1 MLFSSLPVIVL
12 IYFSPSCFLL
22 PDINKHTNKFFFGV
36 MYQFCQLSQ
45 ICFFVSIRDME
56 APRLEG
62 GRINLDAPR
71 FDQSTFLGRAKH
83 FFTVTDPRNIL
94 RTAKELD
101 DAKELLIQYRYVD
114 TVFFYFDLIYHF

>member
-1 MLFSSLPVIVL
+1 
-12 IYFSPSCFLL
+12 
-22 PDINKHTNKFFFGV
+22 
-36 MYQFCQLSQ
+36 
-45 ICFFVSIRDME
+45 ME
-56 APRLEG
+56 TPRLEG

-101 DAKELLIQYRYVD
+101 DAKELLIQYRYNE
-114 TVFFYFDLIYHF
+114 TVLFYIDFYLLEII

>member
-1 MLFSSLPVIVL
+1 MR
-12 IYFSPSCFLL
+12 
-22 PDINKHTNKFFFGV
+22 
-36 MYQFCQLSQ
+36 QFCQFSQ
-45 ICFFVSIRDME
+45 ISFFFVSIRDME

-101 DAKELLIQYRYVD
+101 DAKELLIQYRYED
-114 TVFFYFDLIYHF
+114 TVFFNFPAFMTLLHSLRFKNTS